1 MAKRVVDLL
10 EPVEVDVEDGEFL
23 PLAPPVEG
31 QPFKRDIKLAAVGK
45 RRQRVV
51 QRIVLDAVLGDLE
64 FNALN
69 YDYRELSGARTQ
81 FKGAGKVNNEAGFKY
96 ILTVVDGQAPQGG
109 GVDKFRLKIWNEKT
123 GAVIFDNQSGAA
135 DDAEPTAEIGS
146 GDSISF
152 PK

>member
-1 MAKRVVDLL
+1 MAFVNFDFSSVKPIKAKSASKTENLVNFIL
-10 EPVEVDVEDGEFL
+10 GE
-23 PLAPPVEG
+23 
-31 QPFKRDIKLAAVGK
+31 
-45 RRQRVV
+45 
-51 QRIVLDAVLGDLE
+51 LE

-81 FKGAGKVNNEAGFKY
+81 FKGTGKVNNEAGFKY